1 VSTTTLAVP
10 PLRQLQLAIR
20 RCQPSEAVASKTWL
34 AERHYLQSAPP
45 GFVHV
50 YEFTERGRLIGGLIL
65 GRPTARQYDADRI
78 LEVTRLFFVDE
89 TPPHVESKGLA
100 LLRKHVRIWLPQI
113 RLLLA
118 YSDPEQG
125 HEGTI
130 YEADGWAPLGT
141 TDGAWGQ
148 GWKSRVGRHE
158 QRNSK
163 KQRWVRT
170 P

>member
-1 VSTTTLAVP
+1 MTAIAQELGGQLAV
-10 PLRQLQLAIR
+10 RRLQPGETLNGKRWIA
-20 RCQPSEAVASKTWL
+20 Q
-34 AERHYLQSAPP
+34 RHYLESTPP

-50 YEFTERGRLIGGLIL
+50 YEFVSGSERVGAAIL
-65 GRPTARQYDADRI
+65 GRPSARQYDPDRI
-78 LEVTRLFFVDE
+78 LEITRFFFIDE
-89 TPPHVESKGLA
+89 TPPNVESRGLA
-100 LLRKHVRIWLPQI
+100 LLRKQVRIWLPKI

-130 YEADGWAPLGT
+130 YEADNWCPLGM
-141 TDGAWGQ
+141 TDGAWGH
-148 GWKSRVGRHE
+148 GWKSRSGRRD
-158 QRNSK
+158 QRVSK